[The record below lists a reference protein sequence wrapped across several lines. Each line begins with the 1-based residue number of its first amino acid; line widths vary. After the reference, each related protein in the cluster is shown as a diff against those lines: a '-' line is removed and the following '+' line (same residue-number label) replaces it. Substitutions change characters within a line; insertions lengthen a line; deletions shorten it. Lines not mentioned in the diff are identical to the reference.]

1 MDGIDF
7 GTRLDFL
14 EQGEDARRRLA
25 EDAFGLA
32 ALGARREVPFPKGP
46 EPQDVFGGGAG
57 GGGGAEAP
65 FAAWTVRENV
75 VTAVGADGQE
85 TVAKRWQV
93 WSPVWV
99 TAAMEFLPGMGKG
112 RWNDLPEGIA
122 AADGAYIWAVLKVCV
137 GAADYSLQV
146 GGGKTALSI
155 LTDGEAGALTDTEV
169 APPQGTGGGTDG
181 VYYIKVRIGGWE
193 ETATA
198 AELAQ
203 GVSRLAFRQ
212 EQVGAIVEDWLPRRG
227 AEEATLVTGLS
238 AGTDGDG
245 KPVLE
250 VERRT
255 FPLPPWLKTL
265 ETQTVTLPEG
275 GGAIPEGTV
284 FWGKVSVEAVT
295 DGSSSSGGEVT
306 GYRLRQE
313 KWVWQDG
320 GLVEAEGSPVEVG
333 EIVFPEASG
342 GGGSG
347 VCVGPMV
354 VEGETLRQYYG
365 TVVDGAF
372 VSSGTVAAE
381 IPLYGHA
388 EDHTEGVL

>member
-1 MDGIDF
+1 MDDVQVALGLLRRHLAVANGVGIASDD
-7 GTRLDFL
+7 GDGSL
-14 EQGEDARRRLA
+14 EVVGDVGNELLPSCVQAAALRLA
-25 EDAFGLA
+25 FRQPVGEAVEALPDA
-32 ALGARREVPFPKGP
+32 
-46 EPQDVFGGGAG
+46 
-57 GGGGAEAP
+57 
-65 FAAWTVRENV
+65 
-75 VTAVGADGQE
+75 ADLPG
-85 TVAKRWQV
+85 
-93 WSPVWV
+93 
-99 TAAMEFLPGMGKG
+99 TAAVAHP
-112 RWNDLPEGIA
+112 
-122 AADGAYIWAVLKVCV
+122 ADAPLGLGDHRVV
-137 GAADYSLQV
+137 
-146 GGGKTALSI
+146 
-155 LTDGEAGALTDTEV
+155 E
-169 APPQGTGGGTDG
+169 PPQGTGGGTDG

-347 VCVGPMV
+347 ACVGPV
-354 VEGETLRQYYG
+354 VIEGELLRQYYG
-365 TVVDGAF
+365 AMANGVF
-372 VSSGTVAAE
+372 VSNGQVAAE